1 MTFAKPFTR
10 FYGRLSEGHT
20 AESLWEAEA
29 PGRRQGALAGPQG
42 PVRSPRLKQHKRG
55 ARWDVRTRSR
65 GPGPASKA
73 RGSSRPHVPTPPL
86 CLDPPPHHPPPVTS
100 QPPLTTR
107 GPCPALRSRSLQ
119 KATPLLGG
127 HRPCEV
133 RVALKALYSL
143 ATTSP
148 NVLKAPK
155 LPPTPCTLPQ
165 GARRSTTLE
174 PLRPGTPKGRRPLAR
189 ASPHPGH

>member
-1 MTFAKPFTR
+1 M
-10 FYGRLSEGHT
+10 GRED
-20 AESLWEAEA
+20 EE
-29 PGRRQGALAGPQG
+29 
-42 PVRSPRLKQHKRG
+42 
-55 ARWDVRTRSR
+55 
-65 GPGPASKA
+65 PGPWSGFKGTWELQATRA
-73 RGSSRPHVPTPPL
+73 DPPP
-86 CLDPPPHHPPPVTS
+86 CLDPPPHTPPPVTS

-107 GPCPALRSRSLQ
+107 GPCPALRSRSSQ

-127 HRPCEV
+127 QRPCEV

-174 PLRPGTPKGRRPLAR
+174 P
-189 ASPHPGH
+189 